1 MPVNGLLRFSA
12 AVDRL
17 NDRIGNWIQWLTLFM
32 VIVGAVNALLRY
44 ATRYAGV
51 SLSSNAFI
59 DLQWYMFSLVFLL
72 GAAWGVNHG
81 AHVRVDVMYE
91 RLSARTQAVIDLLG
105 TVLFLVPFSLV
116 MLYVSWPPVRNS
128 WSIRETSP
136 DPGGLARY
144 PIKTVIL
151 ICFALLVL
159 QGLSEAIKKV
169 AVLTGHDGDGDPDLG
184 GTQSGHVDPR
194 PAGTGH
200 PPDPDATASADS
212 PADTDADSNPEPS

>member
-1 MPVNGLLRFSA
+1 MNGLLRFSD
-12 AVDRL
+12 AVDRMNL
-17 NDRIGNWIQWLTLFM
+17 KIGSWIQWLTLAM

-44 ATRYAGV
+44 FTRFAGV

-72 GAAWGVNHG
+72 GAAWGLSNG

-91 RLSARTQAVIDLLG
+91 RLSKKTRAIIDLVG
-105 TVLFLVPFSLV
+105 TLVFLIPFSLM

-136 DPGGLARY
+136 DPGGLIRY

-151 ICFALLVL
+151 ICFLLLLL
-159 QGLSEAIKKV
+159 QGISEVIKKV
-169 AVLTGHDGDGDPDLG
+169 AFLRGV
-184 GTQSGHVDPR
+184 
-194 PAGTGH
+194 
-200 PPDPDATASADS
+200 
-212 PADTDADSNPEPS
+212 PEPSERNAEAAVPE